1 VLALGGRF
9 TVSDIVFQ
17 GSQPQALRT
26 NVASWDG
33 CIVRALEEETY
44 RDLLRDAGF
53 TAIEVEVTRRYSLA
67 DIAGNGAGASIDAL
81 SPKERPEVDGR
92 FVSAFIRAR
101 KP

>member
-1 VLALGGRF
+1 MLAPGGRF

-26 NVASWDG
+26 NVALWAA

-44 RDLLRDAGF
+44 QDLLRDAGF
-53 TAIEVEVTRRYSLA
+53 TDIEVELTRRYSLA

-81 SPKERPEVDGR
+81 SPEERSEVDGR
-92 FVSAFIRAR
+92 FISAFIRPR
-101 KP
+101 KL